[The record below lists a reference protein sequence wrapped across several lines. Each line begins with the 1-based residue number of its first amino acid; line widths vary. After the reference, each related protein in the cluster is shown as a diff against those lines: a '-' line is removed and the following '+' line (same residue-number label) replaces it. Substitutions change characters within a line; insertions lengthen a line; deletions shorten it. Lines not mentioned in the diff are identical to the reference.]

1 MIILYSLIE
10 FICFVFEYQLTV
22 QGKDLAW
29 TLGGRQMFVNI
40 FIHYLLRSTFSF
52 HGEIIAY
59 VIVIQERMLIA
70 IFRS

>member
-29 TLGGRQMFVNI
+29 TLGRRQMFVNI
-40 FIHYLLRSTFSF
+40 FIDYLLRSTFDQR
-52 HGEIIAY
+52 EIIAY
-59 VIVIQERMLIA
+59 VIVIHERILMA

>member
-40 FIHYLLRSTFSF
+40 FIDYLLRSTFDQR
-52 HGEIIAY
+52 EIIAY
-59 VIVIQERMLIA
+59 VIVIQERILMA

>member
-40 FIHYLLRSTFSF
+40 FIDYLLRSTFLF
-52 HGEIIAY
+52 YGEIIAY

>member
-29 TLGGRQMFVNI
+29 TFGGRQIFVNI
-40 FIHYLLRSTFSF
+40 FIDYLLRSTFDQR
-52 HGEIIAY
+52 EIIAY
-59 VIVIQERMLIA
+59 VIVIQERILIA

>member
-29 TLGGRQMFVNI
+29 TLGRRQMFVNI
-40 FIHYLLRSTFSF
+40 FIDYLLRSTFDQR
-52 HGEIIAY
+52 EIIAY
-59 VIVIQERMLIA
+59 VIVIQERILMA